1 MRQGG
6 AQIHSKPTQHL
17 HLPLSHQW
25 GNLAPDLLGA
35 QRLQSLASGTSWGWI
50 SGVYQTASSSRGP
63 VWPGRLHVSLPAR
76 LALHRCQPSP
86 AAGGPVGGKLAQLR
100 GTGRHGA
107 LGRSPQ
113 TGVPP
118 PGAALLPTGAV
129 CVRGVQPLGQA
140 PMMPGAEQRDML
152 RPQDSPGGFPA
163 APLLSRWKPHPGSL
177 GVPCRPP
184 GLPPSCH
191 SPTQAGVRAIGSD
204 CFLLSSQQLWRDGV
218 GAPPET
224 GCSVSSMR
232 TGASVCF
239 VKC

>member
-1 MRQGG
+1 MGD
-6 AQIHSKPTQHL
+6 
-17 HLPLSHQW
+17 
-25 GNLAPDLLGA
+25 LAPDLLGA
-35 QRLQSLASGTSWGWI
+35 QRLRSPASDTSRGWI

-63 VWPGRLHVSLPAR
+63 VWPGRLHVPLPAR
-76 LALHRCQPSP
+76 LALHQCQPSP
-86 AAGGPVGGKLAQLR
+86 AAGGPVGAKLAQLR

-118 PGAALLPTGAV
+118 PGAALLPMGAV
-129 CVRGVQPLGQA
+129 CVGSMQPLGQA
-140 PMMPGAEQRDML
+140 LMMPGAEQRDTL
-152 RPQDSPGGFPA
+152 RAPRTPQRALPA
-163 APLLSRWKPHPGSL
+163 PPLLSRWKPHPGSL
-177 GVPCRPP
+177 GPPCRPP

-204 CFLLSSQQLWRDGV
+204 CFLLPSQQLWRGGV

-224 GCSVSSMR
+224 SCSVSSMR
-232 TGASVCF
+232 RGASVCF